1 MTVDAKG
8 ERIFGVRRLT
18 FIENVWFFVF
28 ISPWII
34 GFLIFTAGPMLASIA
49 LSFMRWELLLPPEFV
64 GMSNWTH
71 MFQDPL
77 FWQALKVTTIFTIF
91 NVPVTLTG
99 AFLLAMLMN
108 SRVRGITVFRTVYYL
123 PSLVSGVAV
132 AMLWTW
138 LLNPK
143 FGLINWGLS
152 LIGIQGPAWIYSTT
166 WVLPSFILMNLW
178 GVGATMV
185 IYLAGLQ
192 GIPTSLYEA
201 AEIDGAGWWRKL
213 RNITIPMVSPVIFF
227 NLIIGMINSFQVF
240 TQAYVM
246 TAGGPGNASLFY
258 VLYLYR
264 NAFQYLQM
272 GYASALAWILFVI
285 IAFFTYLVFRT
296 SRDRVFYEA

>member
-1 MTVDAKG
+1 MAVEVK
-8 ERIFGVRRLT
+8 EQRILGIRRLV
-18 FIENVWFFVF
+18 FIENFWFYLF

-34 GFLIFTAGPMLASIA
+34 GFLIFTAGPMVASIG
-49 LSFMRWELLLPPEFV
+49 LSFMRWELLLPPVFV
-64 GMSNWTH
+64 GTNNWTH
-71 MFQDPL
+71 MFGDRL
-77 FWQALKVTTIFTIF
+77 FWQALKVTTLYTLI
-91 NVPVTLTG
+91 NVPVTLVG
-99 AFLLAMLMN
+99 AFLLATLMN
-108 SRVRGITVFRTVYYL
+108 SNVRGIAFFRTVYYL

-152 LIGIQGPAWIYSTT
+152 LTGIQGPDWIYSET
-166 WVLPSFILMNLW
+166 WVLPSFVLMNLW
-178 GVGATMV
+178 GVGGSMV

-192 GIPTSLYEA
+192 GIPTALYEA
-201 AEIDGAGWWRKL
+201 AAIDGAGWWKKL
-213 RNITIPMVSPVIFF
+213 LNVTIPMISPVIMF

-246 TAGGPGNASLFY
+246 TEGGPGNASLFF

-264 NAFQYLQM
+264 NAFQYFQM

-296 SRDRVFYEA
+296 SRGRVFYEA